1 MTFDCKDLERAL
13 AVPELMPDAREHA
26 KTCAACRR
34 ELWLWGEMSSVAS
47 GLREDWQ
54 SPDLWPRIQQALAT
68 EQKAARRRRL
78 DWRLLCGIAAAL
90 LVAVSLFLL
99 APSRPSPSQRQDSDF
114 LTEQALQEVEQ
125 AGAAYRASIEKLARL
140 AQPKLNA
147 ADNPLTVADREKL
160 LVLDSEISE
169 VRSTVEHNRFN
180 AQLQAELAVL
190 YREKQE
196 TLKEILNRAQK
207 Y

>member
-34 ELWLWGEMSSVAS
+34 ELWLWGEMSSVAP
-47 GLREDWQ
+47 GLRDDWQ
-54 SPDLWPRIQQALAT
+54 SPDLWPRIQQALAA
-68 EQKAARRRRL
+68 EQKAARRRRF
-78 DWRLLCGIAAAL
+78 DWRLLGGIAAAL
-90 LVAVSLFLL
+90 LVAVSVFLL
-99 APSRPSPSQRQDSDF
+99 APSRPSSSQRQDSDF

-180 AQLQAELAVL
+180 AQLQTELAVL